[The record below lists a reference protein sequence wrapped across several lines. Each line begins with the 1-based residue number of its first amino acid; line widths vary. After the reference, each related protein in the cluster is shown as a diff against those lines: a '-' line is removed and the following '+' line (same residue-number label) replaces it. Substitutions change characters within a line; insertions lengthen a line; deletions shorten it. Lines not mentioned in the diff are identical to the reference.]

1 MQGPLGESSTSLG
14 IDYASILLPME
25 AFPTAGEVV
34 HSQEGEVLR
43 PQEVAVP
50 LEQNWNVAPAVVS
63 VLE

>member
-1 MQGPLGESSTSLG
+1 
-14 IDYASILLPME
+14 ME
-25 AFPTAGEVV
+25 MATAGEVV

-43 PQEVAVP
+43 PQEVVVP